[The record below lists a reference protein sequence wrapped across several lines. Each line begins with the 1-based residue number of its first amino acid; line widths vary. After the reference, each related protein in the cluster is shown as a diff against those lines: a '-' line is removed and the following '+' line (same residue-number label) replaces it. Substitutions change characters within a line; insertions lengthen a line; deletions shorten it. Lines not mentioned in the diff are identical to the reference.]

1 MFSLKLRCFVWWLLI
16 VSVSI
21 AGCSNPFTT
30 PVSQTPYASPTSA
43 PLFARV
49 TPTPTKDLT
58 LAQATANPFEI
69 PGFNNTATPANSFE
83 NLTKTITIYDDRLAS
98 EWELV
103 SEDGMV
109 FDLASTVNLHAG
121 RNSIALIPGPRESS
135 VTFRLKAAPA
145 EGYRRDQVVGIE
157 FWVSGGSSPLS
168 NRALA
173 VAMRGSNSYSYWVA
187 NDSSVRHQGRVE
199 GNFPLFSET
208 RLEFLKVHQDIPA
221 GKWAN
226 VYLVLDELLYDP
238 EYTYVTG
245 FQIKNDLSLQTPVY
259 IDDIRLIVLR

>member
-1 MFSLKLRCFVWWLLI
+1 MFPIKFPALFCWLLFTTLLFG
-16 VSVSI
+16 
-21 AGCSNPFTT
+21 GCSNPFEA
-30 PVSQTPYASPTSA
+30 PISQTPYASPSSA

-49 TPTPTKDLT
+49 TPTPTQDPQQ
-58 LAQATANPFEI
+58 AQATADPFEI
-69 PGFNNTATPANSFE
+69 PGFNATPTRADSFE
-83 NLTKTITIYDDRLAS
+83 NQTKTISIYDDRLAS
-98 EWELV
+98 GWELV

-109 FDLASTVNLHAG
+109 FDLASTIQVHDG
-121 RNSIALIPGPRESS
+121 RYSIALIPGPRESS
-135 VTFRLKAAPA
+135 VTFRLKTPPA
-145 EGYRRDQVVGIE
+145 EGYRREQVVGIE
-157 FWVSGGSSPLS
+157 FWVSGGASPLS

-173 VAMRGSNSYSYWVA
+173 VAMRGSNSYTYWVA

-221 GKWAN
+221 KQWAN

-238 EYTYVTG
+238 EYSYITG
-245 FQIKNDLSLQTPVY
+245 FQIKNDLSLQTSVY